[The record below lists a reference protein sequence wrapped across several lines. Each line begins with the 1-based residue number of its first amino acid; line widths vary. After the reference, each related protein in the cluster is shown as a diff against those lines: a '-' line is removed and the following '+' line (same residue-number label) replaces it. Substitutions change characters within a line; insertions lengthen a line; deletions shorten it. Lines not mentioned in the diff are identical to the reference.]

1 MNIAY
6 KIMSGKDVT
15 VDELKY
21 LLWVTLCDR
30 QSHTSEEI
38 IGIDEDEVFNVDDL
52 LDQLD
57 VALGMLPG
65 GKL

>member
-6 KIMSGKDVT
+6 KIMAGKEVSNK
-15 VDELKY
+15 ELKY
-21 LLWVTLCDR
+21 LLWITLCDR
-30 QSHTSEEI
+30 QSHTTEEI
-38 IGIDEDEVFNVDDL
+38 VGIDEEEVFNVDDL

-57 VALGMLPG
+57 VDLGMLPG

>member
-6 KIMSGKDVT
+6 RIMSGKDVT
-15 VDELKY
+15 VDEVKY

-30 QSHTSEEI
+30 QRHTTEECI
-38 IGIDEDEVFNVDDL
+38 DIDEDEVFNVDDL

-57 VALGMLPG
+57 VDLGMLPG

>member
-15 VDELKY
+15 VDEVKY
-21 LLWVTLCDR
+21 LLWVVLCDR
-30 QSHTSEEI
+30 QSHTTEECVD
-38 IGIDEDEVFNVDDL
+38 IDENEVFNVDDL

-57 VALGMLPG
+57 VDLGMLPG